1 MTTLAALDADRIDTL
16 SASLSG
22 AVLQPG
28 DDRYETA
35 RLVHNGLIDNRPA
48 LIARC
53 RGVADVC
60 AAVAFARGTGLEIS
74 IRGGGHNIAGR
85 CVTNGGLMIDLAEMN
100 GTYVD
105 PQARTIRAQGGV
117 LWSEFNREAAVHG
130 LAVTGGAVSSTGVAG
145 FTLGGGLG

>member
-1 MTTLAALDADRIDTL
+1 MTTLATLDADRIDTL

-28 DDRYETA
+28 DDRYEAA
-35 RLVHNGLIDNRPA
+35 RLVHNGLIDKRPA

-53 RGVADVC
+53 RGVADVG
-60 AAVAFARGTGLEIS
+60 AAVAFARDAGLEIS

-85 CVTNGGLMIDLAEMN
+85 CVTNGGLMIDLAEMK

-105 PQARTIRAQGGV
+105 PQAGTMRAQGGV
-117 LWSEFNREAAVHG
+117 LWSEV
-130 LAVTGGAVSSTGVAG
+130 
-145 FTLGGGLG
+145 